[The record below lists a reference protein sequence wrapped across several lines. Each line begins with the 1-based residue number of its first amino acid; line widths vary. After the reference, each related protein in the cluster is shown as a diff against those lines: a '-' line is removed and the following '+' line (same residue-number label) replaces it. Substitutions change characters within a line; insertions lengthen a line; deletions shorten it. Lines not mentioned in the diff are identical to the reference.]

1 MEEDFQ
7 VKNKYRYINTRINWQ
22 NKIYEKLYN
31 WESWIFVLFN
41 NVLQFSNEIVSN
53 TIMRFDYS
61 FQFDLFP
68 ISIYITLLSVT
79 SWSTNASFIISRF
92 RTYIFVKSKV
102 WSILY
107 FRSFPV
113 RNENFSLHSV
123 SMMR

>member
-1 MEEDFQ
+1 MRVIALNSNRRRFSS
-7 VKNKYRYINTRINWQ
+7 KKYRYINTRINWQ

-102 WSILY
+102 
-107 FRSFPV
+107 
-113 RNENFSLHSV
+113 
-123 SMMR
+123 